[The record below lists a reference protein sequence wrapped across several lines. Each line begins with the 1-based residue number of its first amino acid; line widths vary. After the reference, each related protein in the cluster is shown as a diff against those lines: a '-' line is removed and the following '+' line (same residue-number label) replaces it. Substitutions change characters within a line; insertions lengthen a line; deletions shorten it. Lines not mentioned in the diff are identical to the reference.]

1 MLWELQQIEN
11 ELDSINTQRKE
22 IERNSSLSPNQKRIQ
37 IASLEEKRS
46 ILDRVQRELIEKIHQ
61 DPALS
66 RMRDKQVTERIERDK
81 AKKYSVREAEL
92 GVTEIQASLPELP
105 ISESKQALYAK
116 YLEKWTKKKSIE
128 REIIQAKF
136 LEEEREPD

>member
-11 ELDSINTQRKE
+11 ELDSIDTQRKE

-81 AKKYSVREAEL
+81 AIKHSVRTAEL
-92 GVTEIQASLPELP
+92 GVLEIQAPPSELAN
-105 ISESKQALYAK
+105 SESKQSLYTK
-116 YLEKWTKKKSIE
+116 YLENWTKKKKVE